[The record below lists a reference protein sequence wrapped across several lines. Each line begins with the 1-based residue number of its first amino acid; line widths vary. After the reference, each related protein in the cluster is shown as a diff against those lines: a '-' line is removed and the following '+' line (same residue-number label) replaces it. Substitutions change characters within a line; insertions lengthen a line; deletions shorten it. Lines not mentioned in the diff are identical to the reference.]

1 MPDIQIQNTLRAPW
15 RAPANP
21 GALDMVVGQ
30 AYAPGKDQY
39 LAAPR
44 RTGSV
49 ADWGTAGFLGAMVG
63 GSIGTVAG
71 AALKSPKLV
80 GIGIAAG
87 ALSGVAV
94 YPALRDSV
102 LGRNPRA
109 AVAGG
114 WLGAGAL
121 AIGALQLGVVAG
133 PAIAAAGAVGA
144 VAGAL
149 GSARIAD
156 R

>member
-21 GALDMVVGQ
+21 DVLDMVVGQ

-49 ADWGTAGFLGAMVG
+49 ADRGTAGFLGAMVG
-63 GSIGTVAG
+63 GSIGTG

-94 YPALRDSV
+94 YPARRDSV

-133 PAIAAAGAVGA
+133 PAIAAAGSVGA

>member
-1 MPDIQIQNTLRAPW
+1 MPDLQIRNVPRSPW
-15 RAPANP
+15 PASATP
-21 GALDMVVGQ
+21 GVLDQLAGH
-30 AYAPGKDQY
+30 AYVPGKDQY

-44 RTGSV
+44 RTGG
-49 ADWGTAGFLGAMVG
+49 AAEWATAGFVGAMAG
-63 GSIGTVAG
+63 GSLGTLAG

-87 ALSGVAV
+87 TLSGVAL
-94 YPALRDSV
+94 YPGLRDSM

-109 AVAGG
+109 AIVGG